1 MNPSSKQALAAGIA
15 GLLAAAGMSG
25 AQAATTWI
33 DCTGQMVTTKAG
45 KADAPVQVHEIFQID
60 DQAKGLFKYSEV
72 RKSADPEPVT
82 EFDDKSIVWA
92 EKPDLGA
99 LDASWQGKID
109 RAAMTLTQEYNQGP
123 EKTTWTEQCK
133 PTSAPQL
140 ASSLPADQPPAQ
152 QAAPTPADQKKAPA
166 GKPADKTKPAKAPAP
181 QKQG

>member
-1 MNPSSKQALAAGIA
+1 MNSASKRALAVGMA
-15 GLLAAAGMSG
+15 GLFAAAGMTG
-25 AQAATTWI
+25 AQAAQTWI

-45 KADAPVQVHEIFQID
+45 KADAPVQVHDIYQID
-60 DQAKGLFKYSEV
+60 DQAKGLFKYSET

-82 EFDDKSIVWA
+82 QFDDKTIVWA

-109 RAAMTLTQEYNQGP
+109 RAAMSLTQEFSQGP

-140 ASSLPADQPPAQ
+140 ATSLPPEPPPAQ
-152 QAAPTPADQKKAPA
+152 APLPTSAPADQKKAPA
-166 GKPADKTKPAKAPAP
+166 AKPADKAKPAATP
-181 QKQG
+181 QKSG